1 MSVDKI
7 RVSGDSRIEYKTAT
21 LNGHNYSYLLSQ
33 PKSGQYKSTVFLIHG
48 FPDLSMGWRYQIPML
63 VDMGLRVVAPDCLG
77 YGRTDAPDETA
88 PYSHKSCAAD
98 IKALATHLGE
108 TQIILGGHDW
118 GAALAYRI
126 ALWHPDLV
134 SHLFTVCVPY
144 ARPMAQN
151 ISIEDL
157 VRNVTPHFAYQLQFK
172 SGELEKVIRSKD
184 EIRQFLLALYGGRT
198 EAGEFG
204 FDAHKGVLVDKLGKL
219 KISKLLSEEELEFYT
234 NEFARSGV
242 HGPLNWYRTR
252 DVNYEDEL
260 AILDRVIQVPT
271 LFIQGLRDQALPPHL
286 GKYMAKQV
294 PRLTLKQ
301 VDTGHWALW
310 EKPGEVNEIIGSWL
324 KDQSSADGRTG
335 KL

>member
-1 MSVDKI
+1 MPVDKI
-7 RVSGDSRIEYKTAT
+7 QVSGDSRVEYKTAT
-21 LNGHNYSYLLSQ
+21 LNSHNYSYLLSQ
-33 PKSGQYKSTVFLIHG
+33 PKSGQYRATVFLIHG

-77 YGRTDAPDETA
+77 YGRTDAADDFA

-126 ALWHPDLV
+126 ALWYPELV

-157 VRNVTPHFAYQLQFK
+157 VRTVTPHFGYQLQFK

-198 EAGEFG
+198 EAGQFG
-204 FDAHKGVLVDKLGKL
+204 FDANKGVLVDTIGKL
-219 KISKLLSEEELEFYT
+219 KISRLLSEEELEFYT
-234 NEFARSGV
+234 NEFARSGI

-286 GKYMAKQV
+286 GKSMAKQV

-301 VDTGHWALW
+301 VNTGHWALW
-310 EKPGEVNEIIGSWL
+310 EKPEEVNEIIGTWL